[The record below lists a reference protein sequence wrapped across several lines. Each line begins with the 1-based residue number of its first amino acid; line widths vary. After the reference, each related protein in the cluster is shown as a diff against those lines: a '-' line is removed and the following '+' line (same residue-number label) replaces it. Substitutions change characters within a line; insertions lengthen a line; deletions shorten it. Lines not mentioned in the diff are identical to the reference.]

1 MRLLGAARLSNDT
14 DASTSIERQ
23 SEQIRAYATFGGHTV
38 VEITEDVDVSGK
50 VSPFDRPELG
60 PWLNGKRDQ
69 WDALVVA
76 KLDRISRSIIDFGN
90 LLKWC
95 QDNGKSIICLDPN
108 IDFSTPNGRMF
119 GNILMSFAEWE
130 REMIGMRVADR
141 RRSDRSKAWWTGGQ
155 GIPFGYSPVK
165 IDNHWELEV
174 NADQA
179 EIIRSLAAGIISG
192 KSTRQVTRELNETG
206 ITTAKG
212 GKWDSAVVL
221 DMMRNQALRGYV
233 MHQGEP
239 VRGDDGMPVSR
250 VAILDDDVW
259 RSLQEALDRNARP
272 DSGIRHGGAL
282 LLRVIYCG
290 TCDQPLYMHRKASG
304 SDAYRHGPKA
314 EECKTSFS
322 AKNVELAVEQALMT
336 RLADLQ
342 MQEKVITPAE
352 DHTVELVK
360 VTEQLAALQEQFMND
375 KLSADMFAMMA
386 TKLESRQTALS
397 ALPSRPETTDYVPAG
412 QTFRQHWE
420 SLSNDERHTFL
431 LDSGVTAYVI
441 RSHDSEVSSDMIMT
455 GGASSVAVVKGLR
468 VVTML
473 GDLDEL
479 RHLAATR

>member
-23 SEQIRAYATFGGHTV
+23 SEQIRAYERFSGNTLVT
-38 VEITEDVDVSGK
+38 ITEDVDVSGK

-60 PWLNGKRDQ
+60 PWLNGKRGQ

-95 QDNGKSIICLDPN
+95 TDNGKSLICLDPN

-155 GIPFGYSPVK
+155 GIPFGYRAVK
-165 IDNHWELEV
+165 VDNHHELV
-174 NADQA
+174 INDDQA
-179 EIIRSLAAGIISG
+179 EIIRSLAQGIISG
-192 KSTRQVTRELNETG
+192 KSTRQVTRELNDAG
-206 ITTAKG
+206 IPAAKG
-212 GKWDSAVVL
+212 GKWDAAITL
-221 DMMRNQALRGYV
+221 DMLRNQALRGYV
-233 MHQGEP
+233 MHKGEP
-239 VRGDDGMPVSR
+239 VRGDDGMPVTR
-250 VAILDDDVW
+250 DAILDDETW
-259 RSLQEALDRNARP
+259 RALQDALNRNARP

-282 LLRVIYCG
+282 LLRIIYCG
-290 TCDQPLYMHRKASG
+290 NCGQPLYIHRKANG
-304 SDAYRHGPKA
+304 TDTYRHGPKA
-314 EECKTSFS
+314 EVCRTSFS
-322 AKNVELAVEQALMT
+322 AKNVESAVEQALMT
-336 RLADLQ
+336 RLATVP
-342 MQEKVITPAE
+342 MREKVITPAE
-352 DHTVELVK
+352 DHTAELAR
-360 VTEQLAALQEQFMND
+360 VTEQLSALQEQYLD
-375 KLSADMFAMMA
+375 EKLSAEMFAAMA
-386 TKLESRQTALS
+386 SKLESRQNALS
-397 ALPSRPETTDYVPAG
+397 ALPSRPETTDYLPTG
-412 QTFRQHWE
+412 KTFREHWDA
-420 SLSNDERHTFL
+420 LSEDERHTFL

-441 RSHDSEVSSDMIMT
+441 RSTDTEVSSDMIMS

-479 RHLAATR
+479 RDLAAER